1 MLLQLHPVNPQPR
14 NIKTIIECLSDG
26 GVIVYPTDTI
36 YGLGCDISQHKAV
49 ERICRIK
56 QVDPAK
62 AQLSFICYDLSDLS
76 NYTKSISTP
85 LYRLLKT
92 LLPGPYTFILPASKL
107 VPKILKSRKDT
118 IGLRIPDN
126 TIARSLVK
134 ELGRP
139 ILSSSLPGDFAGGQ
153 GSKEKSGH
161 GSQLEAKDR
170 DAAGRGRERGDDRE
184 GLGATSWGRR
194 LRPLPDPAMAGPVP
208 AVPLVE
214 EYTDPEM
221 IQEKFGALVDI
232 VVDGGIGGVLPS
244 TVIDCTGDEPVLI
257 RKGLGSWEPQH
268 DY

>member
-1 MLLQLHPVNPQPR
+1 MLLQLHPVNPQSR
-14 NIKTIIECLSDG
+14 NIRTIIECLSDG

-139 ILSSSLPGDFAGGQ
+139 ILSSSLPGDFAAGQ
-153 GSKEKSGH
+153 GSKAKSGQ
-161 GSQLEAKDR
+161 GRQ
-170 DAAGRGRERGDDRE
+170 AAEDGRHQSENGRHIPDD
-184 GLGATSWGRR
+184 GRV
-194 LRPLPDPAMAGPVP
+194 M

-214 EYTDPEM
+214 EYTDPEK

-257 RKGLGSWEPQH
+257 RKGLGAWEPNT
-268 DY
+268 D